1 VRRVPAEVTLS
12 VLRFGCGLA
21 DHEPALFRRQAKC
34 TSSCTTAPWLR
45 RIEPAVSFCEAAL
58 PVKSDV
64 ISLQEGDR
72 CVLQLSLQQLSS
84 ARFLTL
90 LSALIS
96 GSAWAAGARGSCDG
110 AGAPS

>member
-1 VRRVPAEVTLS
+1 MLHAPP
-12 VLRFGCGLA
+12 
-21 DHEPALFRRQAKC
+21 EPACATPTNRTQWPARGPVAQTDRA
-34 TSSCTTAPWLR
+34 
-45 RIEPAVSFCEAAL
+45 AVSFCEAAL

-110 AGAPS
+110 AGAPSNERPRQQP